1 MEQVIALYDSSDSD
15 DDDFQ
20 DPLPFNTPS
29 SNGTPSSQSSSFST
43 KPVEQDWELI
53 ERVSGF
59 GDFEKFK
66 KKHPCKYIQKYKSN
80 EKVPNSNKYKFYVFK
95 CTSCHNCQAQVC
107 DKTRGTEKP
116 FKKFCSI

>member
-1 MEQVIALYDSSDSD
+1 MGHPLLNPLVILVK
-15 DDDFQ
+15 
-20 DPLPFNTPS
+20 TC
-29 SNGTPSSQSSSFST
+29 GTRL
-43 KPVEQDWELI
+43 EELI

-59 GDFEKFK
+59 GDFEKFI

-107 DKTRGTEKP
+107 DKTRGTEKL
-116 FKKFCSI
+116 F